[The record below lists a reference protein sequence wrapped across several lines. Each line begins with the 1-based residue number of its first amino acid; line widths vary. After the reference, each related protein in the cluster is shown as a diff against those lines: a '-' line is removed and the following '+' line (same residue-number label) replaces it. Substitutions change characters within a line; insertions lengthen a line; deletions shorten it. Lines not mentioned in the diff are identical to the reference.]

1 MNHLPFFL
9 AALLCLPSL
18 FADELRRS
26 SIPESETGMVV
37 QASEDTSFGMIV
49 KARIHG
55 QDLRLMVDTG
65 ASFCFLSE
73 AATKRL
79 GLLPQEEIDA
89 IAVSGTRVPMKVG
102 LMKRLELGGLVIE
115 NELVGINT
123 VLPEGFAGVIDG
135 VLGLSSLR
143 DFDVR
148 FNHPERTL
156 TFWKAG
162 KAPRLEGE
170 VELPLTFLKFRGQIQ
185 GQQAFGCVVEAS
197 IMGKPVP
204 FLLDTGSVGKSV
216 SVPQPL
222 FTELFP
228 DLAKTAGA
236 KTFAGRDFAGM
247 VASSEVRLPEFKFA
261 GETLKDFKIELIPS
275 KEKHGI
281 LGQLLLNHYIL
292 TFDFQAKVLRAK
304 SLGTVGELTQRSSIG
319 LTFDRRGGDFYVGGM
334 NPGGP
339 CEKAG
344 LKVGDKLLTVEGKE
358 WKTLDDKAFYALVH
372 LAPGT
377 PIKVRYQR
385 GNEPIVEV
393 VMVLVKN

>member
-1 MNHLPFFL
+1 MNCLPLLL
-9 AALLCLPSL
+9 AALLCTPALL
-18 FADELRRS
+18 ADEQRRS

-37 QASEDTSFGMIV
+37 QASEDTRFGMIV
-49 KARIHG
+49 KARVNG

-89 IAVSGTRVPMKVG
+89 IAASGRRVGMKTG
-102 LMKRLELGGLVIE
+102 LVKRLELGSLVIE

-123 VLPEGFAGVIDG
+123 ALPEGFAGVIDG
-135 VLGLSSLR
+135 VLGLNCLK

-170 VELPLTFLKFRGQIQ
+170 MELPLTALELSGRIQ
-185 GQQAFGCVVEAS
+185 GQQAPSCLVEAS

-204 FLLDTGSVGKSV
+204 FLLDTGAVGKSV
-216 SVPQPL
+216 LVPQPL
-222 FTELFP
+222 FSELFP
-228 DLAKTAGA
+228 DLAKTAGI
-236 KTFAGRDFAGM
+236 KTFAGRDFAGV
-247 VASSEVRLPEFKFA
+247 VAGSEVRLPEFKFA
-261 GETLKDFKIELIPS
+261 GETLKDFKVELLPS
-275 KEKHGI
+275 KDKYGI

-292 TFDFQAKVLRAK
+292 TLDFQAKVLRAK

-319 LTFDRRGGDFYVGGM
+319 LTLDLRGGDFFVGGM
-334 NPGGP
+334 APGGP

-358 WKTLDDKAFYALVH
+358 WKSLDDKAFYALVH
-372 LAPGT
+372 LPPGT

-385 GNEPIVEV
+385 GNQPIVEV
-393 VMVLVKN
+393 VMVLVKS

>member
-49 KARIHG
+49 KARING

-73 AATKRL
+73 AATKRS

-135 VLGLSSLR
+135 VLGLSCLR

-236 KTFAGRDFAGM
+236 KTFAGRG
-247 VASSEVRLPEFKFA
+247 R
-261 GETLKDFKIELIPS
+261 
-275 KEKHGI
+275 
-281 LGQLLLNHYIL
+281 Q
-292 TFDFQAKVLRAK
+292 
-304 SLGTVGELTQRSSIG
+304 
-319 LTFDRRGGDFYVGGM
+319 
-334 NPGGP
+334 
-339 CEKAG
+339 
-344 LKVGDKLLTVEGKE
+344 
-358 WKTLDDKAFYALVH
+358 
-372 LAPGT
+372 
-377 PIKVRYQR
+377 QR
-385 GNEPIVEV
+385 GSPSGIQACR
-393 VMVLVKN
+393 

>member
-1 MNHLPFFL
+1 MNHLSLLL

-18 FADELRRS
+18 FAEEQRRS

-37 QASEDTSFGMIV
+37 QASEDTRFGMIV
-49 KARIHG
+49 KARING

-65 ASFCFLSE
+65 ASVTMVSE
-73 AATKRL
+73 TASKRL
-79 GLLPQEEIDA
+79 GLVPQGEINA
-89 IAVSGTRVPMKVG
+89 IAVSGNRVAMKVG

-115 NELVGINT
+115 NEFIGINT

-135 VLGLSSLR
+135 VLGLASMK
-143 DFDVR
+143 DFDFR

-162 KAPRLEGE
+162 KAPRLEKE
-170 VELPLTFLKFRGQIQ
+170 MELPLTVLELRGQIQ
-185 GQQAFGCVVEAS
+185 GQKAFSCVVEAS

-204 FLLDTGSVGKSV
+204 FVLDTGSVGNSV

-228 DLAKTAGA
+228 DLAKTAGI
-236 KTFAGRDFAGM
+236 KTFAGRDFAGV

-261 GETLKDFKIELIPS
+261 GETLKDFKIELLPS
-275 KEKHGI
+275 KERYGL

-304 SLGTVGELTQRSSIG
+304 SLGTVGELTQRSTIG
-319 LTFDRRGGDFYVGGM
+319 LTFDLRGGDFYVGGM

-358 WKTLDDKAFYALVH
+358 WKSLDDKAFYALVH
-372 LAPGT
+372 LPPRHPDQGALPAR
-377 PIKVRYQR
+377 KRAHR
-385 GNEPIVEV
+385 
-393 VMVLVKN
+393 